1 MSLAKDRET
10 NRKTMAANWHH
21 SMGFEVLTSHLFRGI
36 TFASLSGH
44 PITDKDAVD
53 ISVHVLNQKG
63 LFAKEYKMWILR
75 GNNAN
80 NAIDFAMFKS
90 FWENAVQI
98 AVFTSVPASQHDYGM
113 AATDNGAST
122 SLTDAVSNFSTAY
135 TATQESLRSNTAD
148 IMAIQG
154 QLQTLC

>member
-1 MSLAKDRET
+1 
-10 NRKTMAANWHH
+10 
-21 SMGFEVLTSHLFRGI
+21 
-36 TFASLSGH
+36 
-44 PITDKDAVD
+44 
-53 ISVHVLNQKG
+53 
-63 LFAKEYKMWILR
+63 MWILR
-75 GNNAN
+75 GDDAN
-80 NAIDFAMFKS
+80 NAIDFAVFKS

-154 QLQTLC
+154 QLQMLCQAVRNGQPPPGIINYQ